1 MSKCPICEA
10 VYDKGFFSKT
20 GKCSECGGLIRDS
33 LDKKQSIT
41 SKNAT
46 IRNCSEA
53 ERPKTKYAKV
63 KKTVTTP
70 RKINK
75 QEIKQSIGI
84 KNDASVPSTDKTKS
98 ITKQSYKVVSGSAA
112 ASKKN
117 PNNTDEITSS
127 IEQVNKKVPAKDE
140 SDYEV
145 QADESNQ
152 SESQINTN
160 RLPDGNND
168 VREASQ
174 DFEDEDNSEAESL
187 GELEEY
193 NSYMDDD
200 SNSSSSRIEDSYEDA
215 SVLENESEDYDAE
228 NGQLGNEIDIEKE
241 KELERRRQITNK
253 LLSKKTIVPNSNS
266 QHKETDNKDVKT
278 SNDKI
283 DIENSNSEKCNTLS
297 STASWLQKKIDK
309 AKIEKELKSEHLEI
323 DGSDFSSNDDG
334 YYDNT
339 PLARPIKADVI
350 PKALIIKVILGV
362 IGTFSAI
369 AFLIYYA

>member
-46 IRNCSEA
+46 IRNSSEA
-53 ERPKTKYAKV
+53 EKPKTKYAKV
-63 KKTVTTP
+63 KKTVATP
-70 RKINK
+70 RKTNK
-75 QEIKQSIGI
+75 QEIKQSISI
-84 KNDASVPSTDKTKS
+84 ENDTTAPSTGKTKS

-112 ASKKN
+112 SKIN
-117 PNNTDEITSS
+117 SDNTDEINSP
-127 IEQVNKKVPAKDE
+127 IEQVNQEAPAKDE
-140 SDYEV
+140 SVYEV

-152 SESQINTN
+152 SESQINTD
-160 RLPDGNND
+160 RLPDDNND
-168 VREASQ
+168 VGEVSQ
-174 DFEDEDNSEAESL
+174 DFKDEDNSEAESL

-200 SNSSSSRIEDSYEDA
+200 SDLNSSRTEDSYEDG
-215 SVLENESEDYDAE
+215 SFLENESEDYDAE
-228 NGQLGNEIDIEKE
+228 NEQFENEIDVEKE

-253 LLSKKTIVPNSNS
+253 LLNKKTIVPNSNS
-266 QHKETDNKDVKT
+266 QHEEINNKDVET

-283 DIENSNSEKCNTLS
+283 NIENSNSEKCNTLS

-339 PLARPIKADVI
+339 PLASPIKADVI
-350 PKALIIKVILGV
+350 PKTLIIKVILGV